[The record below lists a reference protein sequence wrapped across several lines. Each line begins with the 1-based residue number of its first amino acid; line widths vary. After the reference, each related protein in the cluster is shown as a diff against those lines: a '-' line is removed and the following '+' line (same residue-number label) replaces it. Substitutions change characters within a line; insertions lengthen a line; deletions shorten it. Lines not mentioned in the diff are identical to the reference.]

1 MGLFTKAHW
10 LKPISLIS
18 HTSFLGHV
26 SFCYCRTS
34 ADSKRK
40 KTPKFWFCSSV
51 GPVLHV
57 QPGPKAN
64 KRNRWHPSKGSH
76 PGSISH
82 YTNLQAL
89 LHNKWLHSSIQCAF
103 WIPMSNGVPFFPKE
117 QGSSFGTKKSHSPW
131 SCRNPLL
138 WVPHS
143 SWTQPPHPRSDR
155 RGEALHRHT
164 GCNRHSLLLASW
176 GQSSLSVLW
185 ID

>member
-34 ADSKRK
+34 GDSKRK

-51 GPVLHV
+51 GPELHV

-76 PGSISH
+76 PASISH

-103 WIPMSNGVPFFPKE
+103 WIPMSSVEYPPLQRSNVPHLAQKRVIVHEAVETLCSESVPFVLD
-117 QGSSFGTKKSHSPW
+117 TA
-131 SCRNPLL
+131 
-138 WVPHS
+138 
-143 SWTQPPHPRSDR
+143 TPP
-155 RGEALHRHT
+155 
-164 GCNRHSLLLASW
+164 
-176 GQSSLSVLW
+176 
-185 ID
+185 